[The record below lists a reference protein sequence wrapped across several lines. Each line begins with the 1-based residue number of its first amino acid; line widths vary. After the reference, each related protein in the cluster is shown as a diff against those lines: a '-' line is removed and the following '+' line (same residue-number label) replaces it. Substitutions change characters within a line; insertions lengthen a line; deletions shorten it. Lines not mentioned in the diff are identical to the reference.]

1 MAQRDMWNSCRTIA
15 GLVIAVAMAG
25 GCAQLHT
32 NNAGNSSMRQQV
44 KQDDANRQVMRG
56 LLYVIGPSRDFAQA
70 FVWFRKAADQGNA
83 LGEYQVGQSYEA
95 GRGVKKNET
104 EAVVWYR
111 KAAEQNLPAARSR
124 LRTMFVSRQIMP
136 VSDAQGGQW
145 WQGLVGQAADESQSF
160 YHAYA
165 AAAQGDADA
174 EMDLG
179 VAYLIGVGTPKDRTQ
194 AAWLFRQA
202 AEQGQTE
209 AQCFF
214 AAISASD
221 DGWAIPAEM
230 KHAADLC
237 QNAANHGYADAQ
249 LVLSTFYLMGR
260 GVPKDTVQAAAWL
273 RKAAEQ
279 GRPDAEFM
287 LALDYAQGRGVPKDD
302 AQSIVWYRKAADQGY
317 PAAMILLGLQASI
330 AHMTGRKD
338 PLGDPA
344 LAQKFTDLGVE
355 HSPDLT
361 RDLLPNLW
369 ASRAQLERARQM
381 QKQWGRIFAPGLK
394 AMGVDG
400 R

>member
-44 KQDDANRQVMRG
+44 KQDDANSQVMRG

-260 GVPKDTVQAAAWL
+260 GVPKDTVQAA
-273 RKAAEQ
+273 
-279 GRPDAEFM
+279 
-287 LALDYAQGRGVPKDD
+287 
-302 AQSIVWYRKAADQGY
+302 DQGY

>member
-1 MAQRDMWNSCRTIA
+1 MTQRKSWNPCRTIA
-15 GLVIAVAMAG
+15 GLVIAVVVAS
-25 GCAQLHT
+25 GCAQLQT
-32 NNAGNSSMRQQV
+32 NNAGNSSMHKQV
-44 KQDDANRQVMRG
+44 KQDDANSQVMRG
-56 LLYVIGPSRDFAQA
+56 LLYVIGPSKDFAQA

-95 GRGVKKNET
+95 GRGVKKNEP

-124 LRTMFVSRQIMP
+124 LRAMFVSRQITP
-136 VSDAQGGQW
+136 VGDAQGGKW
-145 WQGLVGQAADESQSF
+145 WQGLVEQAADESQSF

-174 EMDLG
+174 EIDLG
-179 VAYLIGVGTPKDRTQ
+179 IAYLIGVGTAKDRTQ
-194 AAWLFRQA
+194 AAWLFWQA

-209 AQCFF
+209 AQCLF

-221 DGWAIPAEM
+221 DDWIIPAEA

-237 QNAANHGYADAQ
+237 QSAANHGYADAQ
-249 LVLSTFYLMGR
+249 LILSTFYLAGR
-260 GVPKDTVQAAAWL
+260 GVKKDSAQAAAWL

-287 LALDYAQGRGVPKDD
+287 LAFDYERGSGVPRDD

-317 PAAMILLGLQASI
+317 PAAMLFLGLQSSI
-330 AHMTGRKD
+330 AHFTGRKD

-344 LAQKFTDLGVE
+344 LALKFANLGVE

-369 ASRAQLERARQM
+369 ASHAQQERERKT
-381 QKQWGRIFAPGLK
+381 QKQWGRMFAPGLK